1 MKNDRYYYIIMN
13 RAEREIYKIIYN
25 GLSAYC
31 LNIVISLD
39 VTPET
44 VQETYLKVLYDN
56 PHFYYINQTVI
67 KMAGYTGYYV
77 LMPEY
82 IYNVGE
88 VNAIN
93 GDIQKIINKV
103 TAKAQTFLT
112 DGFRL
117 EKYLHD
123 SIAKSVAYDYDSLK
137 RNDCFNA
144 HSIVGVFLDNKA
156 VCEGIA
162 KAFKLLCNQ
171 FEMKC
176 IVVLGKANHEG
187 NFTKDD
193 YHAWNLVKIGNESYH
208 VDVTWDNM
216 YHEDIQYISYDYF
229 NLTTKEIMLDHQV
242 LSGVSLPECTDS
254 SLNYFYSTNSFVS
267 TYRELFE
274 FIEKRFSENKIIFRA
289 VTDKGEFTSPEE
301 LREKTLSALLH
312 TSHMNK
318 NTRRF
323 SVIFNDKHNTVNIV
337 FGKEPRKKI
346 DITKHNKPH

>member
-13 RAEREIYKIIYN
+13 REEREIYKTIYN
-25 GLSAYC
+25 GLSAYS

-67 KMAGYTGYYV
+67 KMAGHTGYYI

-82 IYNVGE
+82 IYNISE
-88 VNAIN
+88 IN
-93 GDIQKIINKV
+93 VINSDIQKIINKV
-103 TAKAQTFLT
+103 TEKAQTFLT
-112 DGFRL
+112 DEFRL

-171 FEMKC
+171 FGMKC

-187 NFTKDD
+187 DFSKDD

-242 LSGVSLPECTDS
+242 LSGVSLPECSDS
-254 SLNYFYSTNSFVS
+254 RLNYFYCTNSFVA
-267 TYRELFE
+267 TYQELFE
-274 FIEKRFSENKIIFRA
+274 FIVNRFNENKIIFRA

-312 TSHMNK
+312 TSHMNR
-318 NTRRF
+318 NTRPF

-337 FGKEPRKKI
+337 FRKEQPKKI
-346 DITKHNKPH
+346 DLTKHNKPH

>member
-13 RAEREIYKIIYN
+13 SLERAVYKTIYN
-25 GLSAYC
+25 GLSAYS

-44 VQETYLKVLYDN
+44 VQEIYLKVLYDN

-67 KMAGYTGYYV
+67 KMAGHTGYYI

-82 IYNVGE
+82 IYNISE
-88 VNAIN
+88 IN
-93 GDIQKIINKV
+93 VINSDIQKIINKV
-103 TAKAQTFLT
+103 REKAQPFIN
-112 DGFRL
+112 DRFRL

-187 NFTKDD
+187 DFSKND

-229 NLTTKEIMLDHQV
+229 NLTTREIMLDHQV
-242 LSGVSLPECTDS
+242 LNGVPLPECTDS
-254 SLNYFYSTNSFVS
+254 RLNYFYSTKSFVS
-267 TYRELFE
+267 TYQELFE
-274 FIEKRFSENKIIFRA
+274 FIVNHFSENKIIFRA
-289 VTDKGEFTSPEE
+289 VTDRGEFKSPEE

-318 NTRRF
+318 STRPF

-337 FGKEPRKKI
+337 FRNEPPKKI
-346 DITKHNKPH
+346 DLTKHNKPH

>member
-13 RAEREIYKIIYN
+13 SLERVVYKTIYN
-25 GLSAYC
+25 GLSAYS

-67 KMAGYTGYYV
+67 KMAGHTGYYI

-82 IYNVGE
+82 IYNISE
-88 VNAIN
+88 IN
-93 GDIQKIINKV
+93 VINSDIQKIINKV
-103 TAKAQTFLT
+103 REKAQPFIN
-112 DGFRL
+112 DRFRL

-156 VCEGIA
+156 VCEGIS

-187 NFTKDD
+187 DFSKND

-229 NLTTKEIMLDHQV
+229 NLTTREIMLDHQV
-242 LSGVSLPECTDS
+242 LNGVPLPECTDS
-254 SLNYFYSTNSFVS
+254 RLNYFYSTKSFVS
-267 TYRELFE
+267 TYQELFE
-274 FIEKRFSENKIIFRA
+274 FIVNHFSENKIIFCA
-289 VTDKGEFTSPEE
+289 VTDRGEFKSPEE

-318 NTRRF
+318 STRPF

-337 FGKEPRKKI
+337 FRNEPPKKI
-346 DITKHNKPH
+346 DLTKHNKPH

>member
-13 RAEREIYKIIYN
+13 SLERAVYKTIYN
-25 GLSAYC
+25 GLSAYS

-44 VQETYLKVLYDN
+44 VQEIYLKVLYDN

-67 KMAGYTGYYV
+67 KMAGHTGYYI

-82 IYNVGE
+82 IYNISE
-88 VNAIN
+88 IN
-93 GDIQKIINKV
+93 VINSDIQKIINKV
-103 TAKAQTFLT
+103 REKAQPFIN
-112 DGFRL
+112 DRFRL

-123 SIAKSVAYDYDSLK
+123 SIVKSVAYDYDSLK

-187 NFTKDD
+187 DFSKND

-229 NLTTKEIMLDHQV
+229 NLTTREIMLDHQV
-242 LSGVSLPECTDS
+242 LNGVPLPECTDS
-254 SLNYFYSTNSFVS
+254 RLNYFYSTKSFVS
-267 TYRELFE
+267 TYQELFE
-274 FIEKRFSENKIIFRA
+274 FIVNHFSENKIIFRA
-289 VTDKGEFTSPEE
+289 VTDRGEFKSPEE

-318 NTRRF
+318 STRPF

-337 FGKEPRKKI
+337 FRNEPPKKI
-346 DITKHNKPH
+346 DLTKHNKPH

>member
-1 MKNDRYYYIIMN
+1 MKNDRYYYMIMN
-13 RAEREIYKIIYN
+13 SAEREAYKMIYN
-25 GLSAYC
+25 GLSAYA

-56 PHFYYINQTVI
+56 PHFYYINQTII
-67 KMAGYTGYYV
+67 KMAGRAGYYI

-82 IYNVGE
+82 IYNMNE
-88 VNAIN
+88 IKTIDS
-93 GDIQKIINKV
+93 DIQKVINKV
-103 TAKAQTFLT
+103 TSKAQTFLSNE
-112 DGFRL
+112 FRL

-144 HSIVGVFLDNKA
+144 HSVVGVFLDNKA

-171 FEMKC
+171 FGMKC

-187 NFTKDD
+187 DFTKDD

-229 NLTTKEIMLDHQV
+229 NLTTSEIMLDHQV
-242 LSGVSLPECTDS
+242 LKGVSLPECRDS
-254 SLNYFYSTNSFVS
+254 RLNYFYSTNSFVA
-267 TYRELFE
+267 TYQELFE
-274 FIEKRFSENKIIFRA
+274 FIEKHFNENKIIFRA
-289 VTDKGEFTSPEE
+289 LKNRGEFTRPEE
-301 LREKTLSALLH
+301 LREKTISAMMH
-312 TSHMNK
+312 TSYMNRNK
-318 NTRRF
+318 RPF

-337 FGKEPRKKI
+337 FGKEQPKKI
-346 DITKHNKPH
+346 DLKKHKNLY

>member
-1 MKNDRYYYIIMN
+1 MN
-13 RAEREIYKIIYN
+13 SLERAVYKTIYN
-25 GLSAYC
+25 GLSAYS

-44 VQETYLKVLYDN
+44 VQEIYLKVLYDN

-67 KMAGYTGYYV
+67 KMAGHTGYYI

-82 IYNVGE
+82 IYNISE
-88 VNAIN
+88 IN
-93 GDIQKIINKV
+93 VINSDIQKIINKV
-103 TAKAQTFLT
+103 REKAQPFIN
-112 DGFRL
+112 DRFRL

-123 SIAKSVAYDYDSLK
+123 SIVKSVAYDYDSLK

-187 NFTKDD
+187 DFSKND

-229 NLTTKEIMLDHQV
+229 NLTTREIMLDHQV
-242 LSGVSLPECTDS
+242 LNGVPLPECTDS
-254 SLNYFYSTNSFVS
+254 RLNYFYSTKSFVS
-267 TYRELFE
+267 TYQELFE
-274 FIEKRFSENKIIFRA
+274 FIVNHFSENKIIFRA
-289 VTDKGEFTSPEE
+289 VTDRGEFKSPEE

-318 NTRRF
+318 STRPF

-337 FGKEPRKKI
+337 FRNEPPKKI
-346 DITKHNKPH
+346 DLTKHNKPH